1 MNRQVL
7 LFALG
12 AGAFLL
18 WRRSASAS
26 AGLSALG
33 SSAQRLGTGPVAQVT
48 QGDGLKLT
56 ALPPAPSGALS
67 ADPTTW
73 RPGSTTINVVPAAE
87 FESRIPPIR
96 RRGIRGTIEL
106 VRAGGGQIQAEWAP
120 KGIVVLGI
128 FSSAVDGSNYP
139 EAWQLNSFGGRSR
152 SGFAALPYPS
162 MPGQPGRVGTM
173 IRSVPGFSE
182 GGVGYVQLVAATNGA
197 KVRSVRGLIQ
207 FVGTN
212 GGRFALVKV
221 GSANQYKVAAEPDVA
236 RMVINQLGADT
247 DPRPAESWYYR
258 LPYIP
263 PPSWP
268 LAASSGQWIV
278 NATRRASQAAR
289 DAIEQKKAAADTALK
304 FGAALGN
311 Y

>member
-1 MNRQVL
+1 MDRRFL
-7 LFALG
+7 LAGIG

-26 AGLSALG
+26 ALG
-33 SSAQRLGTGPVAQVT
+33 SSSQALGAGPAAQVT

-56 ALPPAPSGALS
+56 TLPPAPSGVLD
-67 ADPTTW
+67 ADPTVW

-87 FESRIPPIR
+87 FESRIPPLSR
-96 RRGIRGTIEL
+96 MRLDEGRTI
-106 VRAGGGQIQAEWAP
+106 AAEWAP
-120 KGIVVLGI
+120 RGVVLAGTY
-128 FSSAVDGSNYP
+128 SAAVDVETYP
-139 EAWQLNSFGGRSR
+139 PAWRSGFGGRVA
-152 SGFAALPYPS
+152 FLPYPS
-162 MPGQPGRVGTM
+162 MPGQSGRVGGL
-173 IRSVPGFSE
+173 IRNVPGFSE
-182 GGVGYVQLVAATNGA
+182 GGVGYVQLGAATNGA
-197 KVRSVRGLIQ
+197 QVRGIRGLVQ

-221 GSANQYKVAAEPDVA
+221 GSANQYKVTAEPDVA
-236 RMVINQLGADT
+236 RMVIDQLGADT

-268 LAASSGQWIV
+268 LAARSGQWIV

-289 DAIEQKKAAADTALK
+289 DAIEQKKADADTALK